1 MSCVLPPNVDVYFVR
16 HAESCSNI
24 SRDIQGKITHP
35 PLSYKGMQ
43 QAINLG
49 IDNEIIN
56 MDFDKYYCSPS
67 LRTIMTACLALRRK
81 SFEKDIT
88 LYLNPYLIEVKN
100 IAQYLSYFGSTYD
113 DQQNSIVPIKNLQ
126 NMIKYI
132 QLWFQNKYFDNFI
145 DYEFIHLLYDL
156 VLLLY
161 YNDKLDIYID
171 TIKKLL
177 SPVKPNRKQLL
188 KYLLNVIDNNVRTD
202 DNYLKS
208 TKKILIQN
216 KIDKNIL
223 NIYDNICLFVNNYN
237 KILENFTIYQ
247 EMNFENELN
256 YMYIKKLL
264 LKFLDNSSYF
274 NIDIKIDYT
283 YKITDPN
290 INTFLNNEINKLEF
304 NNKKILCF
312 THGETLKRHFKL
324 TQKLKNTEIVH
335 YNHQTENVKT
345 IFNNNIIID
354 RTLLG
359 DTCGK
364 KLSENKMF
372 QVINKYFNDENY
384 NIAND
389 YDILEDYST
398 KINKSEDDSVGITA
412 LLRDNSVDGFE
423 LLGGRYK
430 QKYFKYK
437 HKYLNYKKLLSI
449 SN

>member
-1 MSCVLPPNVDVYFVR
+1 MSELPLNVDVYFVR

-24 SRDIQGKITHP
+24 SSEIQGKITHP

-49 IDNEIIN
+49 INNEIIN

-100 IAQYLSYFGSTYD
+100 SAQYLSFFGSTYD
-113 DQQNSIVPIKNLQ
+113 DQQNSIVPIKNLD
-126 NMIKYI
+126 NMIRYI

-161 YNDKLDIYID
+161 YNNKLDIYID
-171 TIKKLL
+171 TIKNLL
-177 SPVKPNRKQLL
+177 SPTKPDRKQLL
-188 KYLLNVIDNNVRTD
+188 KDLIHLIDNCFRA
-202 DNYLKS
+202 DNAYLKS
-208 TKKILIQN
+208 TNKIIIQN
-216 KIDKNIL
+216 KTDKNIF
-223 NIYDNICLFVNNYN
+223 NIYDNICLFINHYN

-247 EMNFENELN
+247 EINSENELN
-256 YMYIKKLL
+256 YIYIKKLL

-274 NIDIKIDYT
+274 NIYIKIDYT
-283 YKITDPN
+283 YKITDPD
-290 INTFLNNEINKLEF
+290 INTFINNEINKPEL

-312 THGETLKRHFKL
+312 SHGQTLKKHFKL
-324 TQKLKNTEIVH
+324 KSKLQNTEIVH
-335 YNHQTENVKT
+335 YNHQTKNVKT

-372 QVINKYFNDENY
+372 KVINKYFNDENY
-384 NIAND
+384 NVAKD
-389 YDILEDYST
+389 YDILEDYSI
-398 KINKSEDDSVGITA
+398 KINKMD
-412 LLRDNSVDGFE
+412 DGFE

-430 QKYFKYK
+430 HKYLKYK
-437 HKYLNYKKLLSI
+437 HKYLNYKNQYQTKQLNS
-449 SN
+449 

>member
-1 MSCVLPPNVDVYFVR
+1 MTSISPNVDVYFVR

-24 SRDIQGKITHP
+24 SREIQGKVTHP
-35 PLSYKGMQ
+35 PLSYEGMQ

-49 IDNEIIN
+49 INNEIIN
-56 MDFDKYYCSPS
+56 MDFDRYYCSPS

-100 IAQYLSYFGSTYD
+100 LAQYLSFFGSTYD

-132 QLWFQNKYFDNFI
+132 KFWFQYKYFDNFI

-161 YNDKLDIYID
+161 YNDKLNIHIDIIKNLLSP
-171 TIKKLL
+171 IKSNRKKLL
-177 SPVKPNRKQLL
+177 KE
-188 KYLLNVIDNNVRTD
+188 LLNLIDDNVRKD
-202 DNYLKS
+202 ENYLKS
-208 TKKILIQN
+208 TNKIILQN
-216 KIDKNIL
+216 KIEKNIF

-237 KILENFTIYQ
+237 KILENFIIYQ
-247 EMNFENELN
+247 EINSENELN

-264 LKFLDNSSYF
+264 LKFLDDSSYF

-290 INTFLNNEINKLEF
+290 INTFINTEINKPEL

-324 TQKLKNTEIVH
+324 KQKLKNTEIVH
-335 YNHQTENVKT
+335 YNHQTKNVKK
-345 IFNNNIIID
+345 IFNNNIVID
-354 RTLLG
+354 KTLIK

-364 KLSENKMF
+364 KISENKMF
-372 QVINKYFNDENY
+372 QVINKYFNDEYY
-384 NIAND
+384 NAAND

-398 KINKSEDDSVGITA
+398 RINKMEEDED
-412 LLRDNSVDGFE
+412 FE
-423 LLGGRYK
+423 LVGG
-430 QKYFKYK
+430 KYK
-437 HKYLNYKKLLSI
+437 HKYLKYKHKYLSYKQKKLI
-449 SN
+449 

>member
-1 MSCVLPPNVDVYFVR
+1 MSSVSPPNVDVYFVR

-35 PLSYKGMQ
+35 PLSYNGMQ

-56 MDFDKYYCSPS
+56 MDFDRYYCSPS

-81 SFEKDIT
+81 SFEKTIT

-100 IAQYLSYFGSTYD
+100 LAQYLSFFGSTYD

-156 VLLLY
+156 VLLLHH
-161 YNDKLDIYID
+161 NDKLYIYID

-177 SPVKPNRKQLL
+177 LPTNPKRKQLL

-202 DNYLKS
+202 ENYLKS
-208 TKKILIQN
+208 TNKIIIQN
-216 KIDKNIL
+216 KIDKNIF
-223 NIYDNICLFVNNYN
+223 NIYDNICLFINNYN
-237 KILENFTIYQ
+237 KIDKNFTIYQ
-247 EMNFENELN
+247 EMNCENELD

-264 LKFLDNSSYF
+264 LKFLDNSFYF

-283 YKITDPN
+283 YEITDPN
-290 INTFLNNEINKLEF
+290 INTFINNEINKPGL

-312 THGETLKRHFKL
+312 THGETLKRHFNL
-324 TQKLKNTEIVH
+324 SQKLKNTEIVH
-335 YNHQTENVKT
+335 YNHQTKNVKT

-354 RTLLG
+354 KTLLG
-359 DTCGK
+359 DICGK

-389 YDILEDYST
+389 YDILQDYSI
-398 KINKSEDDSVGITA
+398 KINKSES
-412 LLRDNSVDGFE
+412 DGFE

-430 QKYFKYK
+430 HKYFKYK
-437 HKYLNYKKLLSI
+437 HKYLNYKKLISI
-449 SN
+449 SITN